1 MPVTDRAV
9 DRAIR
14 ANRVLL
20 LSEQA
25 TELRRCLGCEGWFHS
40 TGPDHR
46 QCNRCKGNFRSVR
59 RGTLVGEPIRSGRRR
74 GHARGAL
81 R

>member
-1 MPVTDRAV
+1 MPATDTAV
-9 DRAIR
+9 ELAIR
-14 ANRVLL
+14 ENRVRL

-25 TELRRCLGCEGWFHS
+25 TELRRCLGCDCWFHS

-59 RGTLVGEPIRSGRRR
+59 RGTVVGEPIRSARRSR
-74 GHARGAL
+74 VAWPED
-81 R
+81 

>member
-1 MPVTDRAV
+1 MSNT

-25 TELRRCLGCEGWFHS
+25 TALRRCLGPGCDCWFHS

-46 QCNRCKGNFRSVR
+46 LCNRCKGTYRSVR
-59 RGTLVGEPIRSGRRR
+59 RGTLVGEPIRGSKRVRVD
-74 GHARGAL
+74 
-81 R
+81 

>member
-1 MPVTDRAV
+1 MPITDTAV
-9 DRAIR
+9 ERAIR
-14 ANRVLL
+14 ENRVRL

-25 TELRRCLGCEGWFHS
+25 TELRRCLGCDYWFHS

-59 RGTLVGEPIRSGRRR
+59 RGTVVGEPIRSARRSR
-74 GHARGAL
+74 VRCPED
-81 R
+81 